1 MKKSVKVLVGMT
13 AFVLI
18 GGLLWFANGLIGN
31 PVSKALANNKA
42 KKYVSENYSDME
54 LQISDVYYSFKDGYY
69 HADIKSLTSKDTYF
83 SIRLSFLG
91 KVEYDSYE
99 DNVVKKVN
107 TYRRFDEEYNSK
119 LKSIFED
126 KDFPYESDICFGE
139 LKEMPLEDLDSKYS
153 EFGPVYGINLGELE
167 LDKNYDINEM
177 GKEYGHIVFYAQDEE
192 ISIKRASEILLDI
205 KNILDKNNISFYAI
219 DFTLEKHGEGNEK
232 VNTNDKSI
240 SIEEFL
246 YEDIYE
252 EGLENRMEESSD
264 KLQEHYKEQ
273 DNIKKEEIESI
284 DERENKVERT
294 I

>member
-1 MKKSVKVLVGMT
+1 MKKSLKVLAGIT

-18 GGLLWFANGLIGN
+18 GGILWFANGLIGN
-31 PVSKALANNKA
+31 PVSKSLANNTA
-42 KKYVSENYSDME
+42 KKYVSENYPDMN
-54 LQISDVYYSFKDGYY
+54 LDISDVYYSFKDGCY
-69 HADIKSLTSKDTYF
+69 HANIKSLTSKDTYF
-83 SIRLSFLG
+83 SIRLSSLG
-91 KVEYDSYE
+91 KVKYDSYV

-107 TYRRFDEEYNSK
+107 TYRRLDEEYNSK

-126 KDFPYESDICFGE
+126 KDFPYDSDISFGE
-139 LKEMPLEDLDSKYS
+139 LKGMPLEDLNSKYS
-153 EFGPVYGINLGELE
+153 EFGPVYGMNLSELE

-177 GKEYGHIVFYAQDEE
+177 GKEYGHIVFYAQDED

-205 KNILDKNNISFYAI
+205 KNILDKNNMSFYAI
-219 DFTLEKHGEGNEK
+219 DFTLEKHREQDEK

-252 EGLENRMEESSD
+252 KGLENRMKEAYD

-273 DNIKKEEIESI
+273 DKIKKEEMESI
-284 DERENKVERT
+284 DERENEIEKTV
-294 I
+294 